1 MKKFF
6 VLIAVLSFGSS
17 VFAKSTYNYKLPLPG
32 ATKANAKLQGDTLL
46 PVYTS
51 ATSKMPN
58 CGKLSIVDT
67 AVLKQPYNTKSENGK
82 IIEATWKEQWTVK
95 GCGQNVYVPVNFI
108 MENGGTTYMINQ
120 KDVHF

>member
-6 VLIAVLSFGSS
+6 VLSLVLSFGCC
-17 VFAKSTYNYKLPLPG
+17 VWAKSSYNYKLPLPG
-32 ATKANAKLQGDTLL
+32 ATKADVKLQGDTLL

-58 CGKLSIVDT
+58 CAKMSVIDT
-67 AVLKQPYNTKSENGK
+67 AVLKQPYNTKMENGK
-82 IIEATWKEQWTVK
+82 YIEGTWKEQWTIK

-108 MENGGTTYMINQ
+108 IDKSGTTYTINQ